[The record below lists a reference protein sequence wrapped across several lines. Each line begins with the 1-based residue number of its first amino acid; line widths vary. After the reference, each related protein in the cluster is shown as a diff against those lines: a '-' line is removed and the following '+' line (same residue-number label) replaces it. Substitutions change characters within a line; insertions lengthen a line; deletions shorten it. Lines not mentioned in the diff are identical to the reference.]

1 MARRPFVHTASKSLG
16 NAGKN
21 LNAMLPSRSAL
32 LPRANLLSRSRRV
45 VPGGLAMGAFAGGA
59 MALGALAIARL
70 AIGKMA
76 VGHARLGKVEVDDL
90 TVHRLRVTDDA
101 ESSPHGSQNPLHPAD
116 AEPQTAMAE
125 DERQT
130 SSKTAR
136 STRKRNNPRQGA
148 AVDAQEHLLSGESS

>member
-1 MARRPFVHTASKSLG
+1 MARRPFVRTASKNLG
-16 NAGKN
+16 NAGKT

-76 VGHARLGKVEVDDL
+76 VGHARLGN
-90 TVHRLRVTDDA
+90 R
-101 ESSPHGSQNPLHPAD
+101 
-116 AEPQTAMAE
+116 
-125 DERQT
+125 
-130 SSKTAR
+130 
-136 STRKRNNPRQGA
+136 
-148 AVDAQEHLLSGESS
+148 

>member
-1 MARRPFVHTASKSLG
+1 
-16 NAGKN
+16 
-21 LNAMLPSRSAL
+21 
-32 LPRANLLSRSRRV
+32 
-45 VPGGLAMGAFAGGA
+45 MGAFAGGA

-101 ESSPHGSQNPLHPAD
+101 ESSLHGSQNPLHSAD
-116 AEPQTAMAE
+116 AEPLTAMAE